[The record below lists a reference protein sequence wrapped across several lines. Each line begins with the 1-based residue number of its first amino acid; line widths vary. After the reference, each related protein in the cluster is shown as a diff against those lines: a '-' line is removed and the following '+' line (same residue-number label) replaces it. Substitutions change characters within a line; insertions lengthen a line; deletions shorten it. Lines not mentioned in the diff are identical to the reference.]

1 MQWFF
6 SSSTLAC
13 TSEFQGNDSNEV
25 AKAKKAT
32 NGTMY
37 AQEFNELNT
46 GAVSGKLGGLSR
58 SGEMTVN
65 GQIIEE

>member
-1 MQWFF
+1 
-6 SSSTLAC
+6 
-13 TSEFQGNDSNEV
+13 
-25 AKAKKAT
+25 
-32 NGTMY
+32 MY

-46 GAVSGKLGGLSR
+46 GAVNGKLGGLSR